1 MYGFIESLSTAGKE
15 RLMQSGREIRR
26 SGTLVRKTGFFL
38 VALLASVIF
47 VTGCGGDE
55 QAQEDPAEEQSTPAQ
70 TTEQAEQTTN
80 AERTEDTAMDKG
92 TASEGSGQ
100 EVTLKIEGDPGT
112 EFSGVCNVGGQEKE
126 LAGETPQSLVY
137 DLPEGQKLDCE
148 IRKSGADSGS
158 LKVTLTVPGNNIV
171 QTTNAPGGSL
181 NLSFSESGVTSS
193 SSSASSSSS
202 SIVQQSS
209 SSGNSS
215 SIVQQSSSSVNSSAS
230 SR

>member
-1 MYGFIESLSTAGKE
+1 
-15 RLMQSGREIRR
+15 MQSVRKIRR
-26 SGTLVRKTGFFL
+26 FRIPVRKTGFFL
-38 VALLASVIF
+38 VALLASVVF

-55 QAQEDPAEEQSTPAQ
+55 QAQEDPAEEPSTPAQ

-80 AERTEDTAMDKG
+80 AERMEDTGMDKG

-112 EFSGVCNVGGQEKE
+112 EFTGVCSAGDQEEE
-126 LAGETPQSLVY
+126 LAGETPRSFVY
-137 DLPEGQKLDCE
+137 SLPEGQKLNCE
-148 IRKSGADSGS
+148 IRKSGPDSGI
-158 LKVTLTVPGNNIV
+158 LKVTLTAPGNNIV
-171 QTTNAPGGSL
+171 QTINTPGGSL

-215 SIVQQSSSSVNSSAS
+215 SIVQQSSSSVNSSGS